1 MVGMVKSSGRWLF
14 PLVAALVVALI
25 LFAWN
30 GYPGLSSNP
39 AEPAAGPERQT
50 RNQVYFGPGNSIA
63 ILPFNDG
70 AAVSEEAFWSVGF
83 SSELYRLLI
92 RTQGLQVTSNNSSFY
107 FQDQTV
113 PLRVIAER
121 LHSAHL
127 LTGEFQLSGRQL
139 RVEARLFDARKDL
152 QLWSQVYQRDLED
165 VFALQDEILAA
176 VVDAIRPGASGA
188 LPGPAQ
194 VDTRAWAFY
203 LQGLFLW
210 QQRTPEGLQNAE
222 AAFRSAL
229 EIDPEYQLSR
239 VGLAAIWLE
248 REAAGDKEPLLLE
261 NARDAVATALRSR
274 PEMPAAYE
282 LLSYIRRNYDWDW
295 QGALDAAEQA
305 LSLSPGDPELMST
318 ASQALFTL
326 GRFERAGELLQAS
339 IRQDP
344 LNLLHRVRLGMLQE
358 FSGEYEQSLTSYRV
372 ALEFNPELPGVRAYR
387 ARIKIIQEN
396 PDSAS
401 KESDQEITPFWQ
413 RYSRILALSAQQ
425 RHDEAESLLEQ
436 MIADDGHHAAYQL
449 TEILAFRGETDR
461 AFEWFQ
467 RAYDQKDGGMSEII
481 GNYFL
486 RNLHDDPRWEEM
498 LIKMGLPLTGAAT
511 L

>member
-1 MVGMVKSSGRWLF
+1 MVTSSGRWLY
-14 PLVAALVVALI
+14 PLVAALVAALI

-30 GYPGLSSNP
+30 GYPGLTGNS
-39 AEPAAGPERQT
+39 AEPAAGPEWQT

-70 AAVSEEAFWSVGF
+70 AAVPDQAFWSAGF
-83 SSELYRLLI
+83 SSELYHLLI
-92 RTQGLQVTSNNSSFY
+92 RTQGLQVTSSNSSFY

-121 LHSAHL
+121 LHSTHL
-127 LTGEFQLSGRQL
+127 LTGEFQLNGGQL
-139 RVEARLFDARKDL
+139 RVEARLFDARKDQ
-152 QLWSQVYQRDLED
+152 QLWSQVYQRDLEA

-176 VVDAIRPGASGA
+176 VVDAIRPGASGV
-188 LPGPAQ
+188 LPKSGQ
-194 VDTRAWAFY
+194 VDTRAWTFY
-203 LQGLFLW
+203 LQGLFLR
-210 QQRTPEGLQNAE
+210 QQRTPEALQNAE

-229 EIDPEYQLSR
+229 EIDPEYQLPR
-239 VGLAAIWLE
+239 VGLAEIWLE

-261 NARDAVATALRSR
+261 NARDAVATALLSR
-274 PEMPAAYE
+274 PEMPAAHE
-282 LLSYIRRNYDWDW
+282 LLSYIQRNYDWDW

-318 ASQALFTL
+318 ASLALFTL

-344 LNLLHRVRLGMLQE
+344 LNLLRRLRLGMLQE

-387 ARIKIIQEN
+387 ARIKIIQEK
-396 PDSAS
+396 PDSAM
-401 KESDQEITPFWQ
+401 KESDQELDPFWK

-481 GNYFL
+481 GNHFL
-486 RNLHDDPRWEEM
+486 LNLHDDPRWEEM

-511 L
+511 F